1 MVLCQLAKTSCEN
14 EEGLIIRRKRGGS
27 HGSSTREGEENPDCA
42 FARWDVGWSGG
53 WNCVSISSLNNLVN
67 HFPSQLCQPLISTE
81 MWIREEILVK
91 PQLVQDRRV
100 YVAKVIWAFD
110 STKSNRVG

>member
-1 MVLCQLAKTSCEN
+1 MVLCQLEKTSCEN

-27 HGSSTREGEENPDCA
+27 HGSSTREGEENPVCA
-42 FARWDVGWSGG
+42 FARWGVGRLGG

-81 MWIREEILVK
+81 MWIGEEILVK

-110 STKSNRVG
+110 RTKSNRVG